1 MSDLIK
7 IEYTYS
13 DGTKKKLEGEQLD
26 NWMNFNRLVASHAS
40 NHGMN
45 PPWDEIKW
53 KEVENINKK
62 IKDES

>member
-7 IEYTYS
+7 VTYDYS
-13 DGTKKKLEGEQLD
+13 DGTKKTLEGQELD
-26 NWMNFNRLVASHAS
+26 KWRSFNALVAEHAS

-45 PPWDEIKW
+45 PPWEDIKW
-53 KEVENINKK
+53 NKIRNINQK